1 MKQTLKKLWLWIDE
15 RTGLAEM
22 IGPQLTHLVPHDAR
36 WWYVF
41 GSATL
46 MCFSLQ
52 IVTGILLAFTYVPS
66 GGQAYESH
74 QYITNQQPF
83 GNFLR
88 AMHFYG
94 SSAMIL
100 MAVIHMVQVF
110 LFGSYKYPRELNWAT
125 GVMLLGM
132 TIVMGFTGQ
141 MMRWDQ
147 DAVWTFVVAAE
158 QAGRVPFIGGWL
170 GKFIIGG
177 DTEGG
182 STLTKFFAIHV
193 FIVPGMILAFIGL
206 HLQLVLKNGISEP
219 PTPGKKVDPKTYR
232 EEYHQLME
240 KTGVP
245 FWPDAAWRDAVFAIA
260 LLFAIMFCAWF
271 FGPPALD
278 DPPDPSLYNAIPV
291 PDWYLMWYFAVL
303 ALMPPA
309 IENVVMVFGPL
320 LAGLLLLSLPFVS
333 GTGERS
339 WKRRPW
345 AVASVLGGG
354 VLIGVLWLAAV
365 EHRWSPHFTE
375 DPLPVE
381 VVGATEGPV
390 AEGAKI
396 FHDRGCINC
405 HRIEGHGGFR
415 GPELTYVADKLGDS
429 QLILRIAN
437 GGGAMPAFASII
449 HADEMAKLIAFLDT
463 RKHEVKN

>member
-66 GGQAYESH
+66 GGQAYESL

-206 HLQLVLKNGISEP
+206 HLPLVLKNCFS
-219 PTPGKKVDPKTYR
+219 
-232 EEYHQLME
+232 
-240 KTGVP
+240 
-245 FWPDAAWRDAVFAIA
+245 
-260 LLFAIMFCAWF
+260 
-271 FGPPALD
+271 
-278 DPPDPSLYNAIPV
+278 
-291 PDWYLMWYFAVL
+291 
-303 ALMPPA
+303 
-309 IENVVMVFGPL
+309 
-320 LAGLLLLSLPFVS
+320 
-333 GTGERS
+333 
-339 WKRRPW
+339 
-345 AVASVLGGG
+345 
-354 VLIGVLWLAAV
+354 
-365 EHRWSPHFTE
+365 
-375 DPLPVE
+375 
-381 VVGATEGPV
+381 
-390 AEGAKI
+390 
-396 FHDRGCINC
+396 
-405 HRIEGHGGFR
+405 
-415 GPELTYVADKLGDS
+415 
-429 QLILRIAN
+429 
-437 GGGAMPAFASII
+437 
-449 HADEMAKLIAFLDT
+449 
-463 RKHEVKN
+463 